1 MYANLEQDGRARE
14 SCESSGGF
22 GAVVERKNDGAAAR
36 RSCGSQGRVRLAV
49 GIWNDGRFER
59 RAGLHGNARGV
70 GGDAGFRFFFN
81 ADQELIGNF
90 PAEVAVLAALLE
102 ILFEEDGAAGI
113 GYESA

>member
-1 MYANLEQDGRARE
+1 MIEGENDRVGAR
-14 SCESSGGF
+14 S
-22 GAVVERKNDGAAAR
+22 
-36 RSCGSQGRVRLAV
+36 GSQGRVRLAV
-49 GIWNDGRFER
+49 RIWNDGRFER